1 MTLCDADLSRM
12 SEAELVALRVL
23 LDRVIS
29 FAAAV
34 EKAGVDSDITLTVE
48 RGHAAALI
56 TLSTEVHE

>member
-34 EKAGVDSDITLTVE
+34 EKAGVDADITLTVE

-56 TLSTEVHE
+56 TLSTEVQE

>member
-12 SEAELVALRVL
+12 SQAELVALRAL
-23 LDRVIS
+23 LDRVIA

-34 EKAGVDSDITLTVE
+34 EKAGVDADITLTVE

-56 TLSTEVHE
+56 TLSTEVQE